1 MQPFRALWNILADG
15 IWPRTCAVPTC
26 SRLSDRADR
35 HICSRCFA
43 ALPFHEAGGACEICG
58 ALVSAET
65 THAFVCEACRAKR
78 PAFERARSAL
88 VYEGAVEQLVQTFK
102 FRHGTWLTDDFADLL
117 EGTARAR
124 LAAAEIDVVVPVPLH
139 PNRERQRGYNQCALL
154 AEALA
159 ARLDRRAD
167 CASFARVR
175 DTPKQSRLSEEER
188 KKNLK
193 PEDFAVTRPAWLRG
207 RTVLLLDD
215 VMTSG
220 RTLSICS
227 QVLLA
232 AGASRVWALTLAR
245 ALRRA

>member
-1 MQPFRALWNILADG
+1 MQPLRALWNTLADVL
-15 IWPRTCAVPTC
+15 WPRTCAVPSC
-26 SRLSDRADR
+26 SRPCDRAER

-43 ALPFHEAGGACEICG
+43 ALPFHEAGGACDICG
-58 ALVSAET
+58 ALVSART
-65 THAFVCEACRAKR
+65 THAFICSDCRAKR
-78 PAFERARSAL
+78 PAFEHARSAL
-88 VYEGAVEQLVQTFK
+88 VYENEVEQLVQTFK
-102 FRHGTWLTDDFADLL
+102 FRKGVWLTEDFVDLL
-117 EGTARAR
+117 EGAARAH
-124 LAAAEIDVVVPVPLH
+124 LAAAEIDVIVPVPLH

-167 CASFARVR
+167 CTSFARVR

-188 KKNLK
+188 RKNLK
-193 PEDFAVTRPAWLRG
+193 PEDFAVTHPDNLRG

-232 AGASRVWALTLAR
+232 AGVSRVWALTLAR
-245 ALRRA
+245 ALRRT